1 MQVLVKHRFIK
12 TTRGRAGGVLLAKDS
27 SRIYLDQI
35 VNAIDGLPPKE
46 DMCVIGLDLCT
57 DKVPCPLHDRY
68 KPIRKQLRELL
79 AEESLDDLSKKVI
92 QKRKKMQKIK

>member
-1 MQVLVKHRFIK
+1 
-12 TTRGRAGGVLLAKDS
+12 
-27 SRIYLDQI
+27 
-35 VNAIDGLPPKE
+35 
-46 DMCVIGLDLCT
+46 MCVIGLDLCT